1 MKKAALIVMSVIG
14 VTAAAAAQDPSR
26 SQSERAEALKR
37 NLEELERAKIG
48 VESRITPGAPYS
60 AEAVTESIQ
69 VLADGNRI
77 IKKNT
82 TRIFRDS
89 EGRTRREQM
98 NSNGADVDSI
108 NISDPVA
115 GATYV
120 LNPQTKTA
128 FHNGV
133 VIATPSGTA
142 VATVSPR
149 ARGGT
154 ITSTRGPD
162 GSVTISASEA
172 LTDEQ
177 KREREM
183 QAATVSAGAGGRGRG
198 GAGGAV
204 AGTVFPAGVPRLE
217 AGQTKREELGQQTI
231 EGVVATGTRSTTT
244 IPAGAI
250 GNEQPIQIVSEQWF
264 SPDLK
269 VLVLTK
275 HSDPRVGETTYRLT
289 NVIRNEQPR
298 SMFEVP
304 SDYTIRESFIR
315 REDR

>member
-1 MKKAALIVMSVIG
+1 MKKTALIVMSVIG

-26 SQSERAEALKR
+26 SQSERADALKR

-48 VESRITPGAPYS
+48 VESRITAGAPYS
-60 AEAVTESIQ
+60 AEAQTESDQ

-77 IKKNT
+77 VKKNT

-98 NSNGADVDSI
+98 NSNGADADSI

-120 LNPQTKTA
+120 LNPQTRIA

-142 VATVSPR
+142 MAAVSPGG
-149 ARGGT
+149 RGSR
-154 ITSTRGPD
+154 ISTTRNPD
-162 GSVTISASEA
+162 GSVTVTASEI
-172 LTDEQ
+172 LTDAQ
-177 KREREM
+177 KREREV

-204 AGTVFPAGVPRLE
+204 FPAGVPRLE
-217 AGQTKREELGQQTI
+217 AGQTKREDLGQQTI
-231 EGVVATGTRSTTT
+231 EGVVATGTRSTTM

-289 NVIRNEQPR
+289 NIIRNEQPR

-304 SDYTIRESFIR
+304 SDYTVRESFIR

>member
-1 MKKAALIVMSVIG
+1 
-14 VTAAAAAQDPSR
+14 
-26 SQSERAEALKR
+26 
-37 NLEELERAKIG
+37 
-48 VESRITPGAPYS
+48 VESRITAGAPYS
-60 AEAVTESIQ
+60 AEAQTESVQ

-77 IKKNT
+77 VKKNT

-98 NSNGADVDSI
+98 NSNGADADSI

-120 LNPQTKTA
+120 LNPQTRIA

-142 VATVSPR
+142 MAAVSPGG
-149 ARGGT
+149 RGSR
-154 ITSTRGPD
+154 ISTTRNPD
-162 GSVTISASEA
+162 GSVTVTASEI
-172 LTDEQ
+172 LTDAQ
-177 KREREM
+177 KREREV

-204 AGTVFPAGVPRLE
+204 FPAGVPRLE
-217 AGQTKREELGQQTI
+217 AGQTKREDLGQQTI
-231 EGVVATGTRSTTT
+231 EGVVATGTRSTTM

-289 NVIRNEQPR
+289 NIIRNEQPR

-304 SDYTIRESFIR
+304 SDYTVRESFIR